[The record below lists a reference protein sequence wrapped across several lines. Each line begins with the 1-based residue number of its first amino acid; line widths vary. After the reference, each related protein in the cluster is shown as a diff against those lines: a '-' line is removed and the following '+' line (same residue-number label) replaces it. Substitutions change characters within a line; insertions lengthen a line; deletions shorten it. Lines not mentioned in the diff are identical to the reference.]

1 MCSRTHKL
9 RRRLLTPATRQDV
22 PSRNRKRAVF
32 GNFCKL
38 LPAGILL
45 ICNATLASAQDPPS
59 DSDHTGFAKRGEWP
73 QVNIGDPRLNRA
85 LTAVTKQAA
94 AFWQDAPNFVGRE
107 MLTQKAVDRSKKK
120 PHFRQQTTP
129 PPEKTLTEQQL
140 DSCYAFSA
148 FTTAPEA
155 ILEFRRIVSIN
166 GKPVEDAAAARR
178 ALGTLI
184 VSKDNAGRQ
193 ALLDAFE
200 KENHRGAAV
209 NFGQLILLFVRSRL
223 NQYKFTVEE
232 TAVVGKDRARIISF
246 KQTDGGSLK
255 ITEPGRK
262 VRVPLQGELYVR
274 EDDDAVLRIA
284 LKVVR
289 ADDDLVIRDEARV
302 DYASANAA
310 STILPAT
317 VLYRRYLNDK
327 LYFENT
333 YTYTDW
339 QAIR

>member
-1 MCSRTHKL
+1 MLSRTHNL
-9 RRRLLTPATRQDV
+9 CHRLPTRPDRKRV
-22 PSRNRKRAVF
+22 PSHDREGVVF
-32 GNFCKL
+32 ANSCNFVL
-38 LPAGILL
+38 AAILL
-45 ICNATLASAQDPPS
+45 LWSALAAHAQDPPS
-59 DSDHTGFAKRGEWP
+59 DSDHIGFAKRGEWP

-85 LTAVTKQAA
+85 MTAVTKQAA
-94 AFWQDAPNFVGRE
+94 TFWQEAPNFVGRE

-129 PPEKTLTEQQL
+129 PAEKTLTEQQL
-140 DSCYAFSA
+140 DSCYAFSV

-166 GKPVEDAAAARR
+166 GKQTEDAAAARR
-178 ALGTLI
+178 ALGALI
-184 VSKDNAGRQ
+184 ASKDNAGRQ

-209 NFGQLILLFVRSRL
+209 NFGQLILLFIRSRL
-223 NQYKFTVEE
+223 NQYTFTVEE
-232 TAVVGKDRARIISF
+232 TTAVGNDRARIISF

-284 LKVVR
+284 IKVIR
-289 ADDDLVIRDEARV
+289 ADGDLVIRDEARV
-302 DYASANAA
+302 DYSSNGA

-317 VLYRRYLNDK
+317 VLYRRYLNNK
-327 LYFENT
+327 MYFENT
-333 YTYTDW
+333 YAYSDW